1 VPPLPAVP
9 AEAESGSCAARRLRV
24 LVVDDSA
31 LVRRGIATLLRGES
45 GLEVVGEADNGQ
57 RAIELTRQLTPD
69 VVLMDVSMPVMNGI
83 DATRAI
89 HAEFPMVRVIGVSM
103 LEDPEQSEAMRQAGA
118 VGYLSKNDSAEALLA
133 IIRGG
138 GAAGC

>member
-1 VPPLPAVP
+1 M
-9 AEAESGSCAARRLRV
+9 
-24 LVVDDSA
+24 
-31 LVRRGIATLLRGES
+31 
-45 GLEVVGEADNGQ
+45 VGEADDGQ

-138 GAAGC
+138 GATGC